1 MKKIMLISGIVI
13 VAFIGVVYFT
23 ISTSPS
29 PTQETLPPIQ
39 EMRIL
44 AEDIQENNL
53 YIAKF

>member
-1 MKKIMLISGIVI
+1 
-13 VAFIGVVYFT
+13 
-23 ISTSPS
+23 
-29 PTQETLPPIQ
+29 LPPIQ